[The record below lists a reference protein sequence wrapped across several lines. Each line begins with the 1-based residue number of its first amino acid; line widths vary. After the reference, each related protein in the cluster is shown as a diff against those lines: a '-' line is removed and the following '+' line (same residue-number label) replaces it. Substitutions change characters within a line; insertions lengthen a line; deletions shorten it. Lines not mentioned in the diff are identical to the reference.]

1 VALIKLA
8 TKFLTTWPTGRLL
21 GIGNVLPDMFK
32 YQEALVERQKA
43 LQLLIS
49 YQHLDVITLLMN
61 AWRYQPTYLPTY
73 QQQGKY
79 EEPLEMITNSLEIK
93 TRIYGGDS
101 HADVAISYLNTG
113 KS

>member
-1 VALIKLA
+1 
-8 TKFLTTWPTGRLL
+8 
-21 GIGNVLPDMFK
+21 
-32 YQEALVERQKA
+32 
-43 LQLLIS
+43 
-49 YQHLDVITLLMN
+49 MN